1 MSQLSGVMSPDEC
14 EQIGKQIGRLVFLA
28 DAFRDMKKDAGR
40 AYNPLTQSSQTTS
53 VEISSKAR
61 QELAEYVVSC
71 LDRIDPILA
80 DQDPVMTER
89 WLSLRSQLLTLF
101 GLKTSSMI
109 LNVQCCVPCGDGFVT
124 ADSDECGQCCLGCCC
139 LFRCAAYFC
148 PN

>member
-109 LNVQCCVPCGDGFVT
+109 LNVQSCVP
-124 ADSDECGQCCLGCCC
+124 
-139 LFRCAAYFC
+139 
-148 PN
+148 